1 MGHINQNSGHPN
13 PAPKAPAT
21 PNSQP
26 GNPGVPNGTLNQGNP
41 PRKS

>member
-1 MGHINQNSGHPN
+1 MNPNSGYPN

-26 GNPGVPNGTLNQGNP
+26 GNPGVPSGTPNP
-41 PRKS
+41 GPGGVPIKQ

>member
-1 MGHINQNSGHPN
+1 MGTINPNSGNVN

-26 GNPGVPNGTLNQGNP
+26 NQAGLPNGPTPVQG
-41 PRKS
+41 PRK